1 MKLTVLFYLNIFV
14 LYIHI
19 SSGSEYSSLMMKS
32 LNRKL
37 ENADGNEVYFSMMS
51 AYYDEEL
58 IYFTK
63 YVNDYLHPANKPI
76 NDYVTCE
83 SRNFKISETLSRSLV
98 FLILNN
104 FDETLNK
111 LRAYESC
118 IDNQIEFYNNF
129 QYLQDLAWNKAFYE
143 YGYYNFHNSA

>member
-76 NDYVTCE
+76 ND
-83 SRNFKISETLSRSLV
+83 L

>member
-76 NDYVTCE
+76 NDY
-83 SRNFKISETLSRSLV
+83 
-98 FLILNN
+98 
-104 FDETLNK
+104 
-111 LRAYESC
+111 
-118 IDNQIEFYNNF
+118 F